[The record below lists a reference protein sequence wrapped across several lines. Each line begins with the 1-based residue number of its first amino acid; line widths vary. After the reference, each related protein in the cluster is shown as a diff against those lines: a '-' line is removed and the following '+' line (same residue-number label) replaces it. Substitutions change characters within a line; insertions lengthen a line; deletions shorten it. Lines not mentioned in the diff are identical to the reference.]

1 MADTKRT
8 AATVRAAKE
17 PKDNKKLPKGA
28 KIVSKDTTVTV
39 KEIENGYITCTRT
52 EYRYTMPNA
61 ADKYPDYLTVTRE
74 YYTEE
79 DPLEIKIADK
89 LPELA
94 DIFES
99 SDDDT
104 TS

>member
-1 MADTKRT
+1 MAN
-8 AATVRAAKE
+8 TVRAAKE
-17 PKDNKKLPKGA
+17 PKDHKKLPKGA
-28 KIVSKDTTVTV
+28 KVVSKDTTVTV

-52 EYRYTMPNA
+52 EYRYTMGKEE
-61 ADKYPDYLTVTRE
+61 KYPDYLTVTRE

-79 DPLEIKIADK
+79 DPLEIKIAEK